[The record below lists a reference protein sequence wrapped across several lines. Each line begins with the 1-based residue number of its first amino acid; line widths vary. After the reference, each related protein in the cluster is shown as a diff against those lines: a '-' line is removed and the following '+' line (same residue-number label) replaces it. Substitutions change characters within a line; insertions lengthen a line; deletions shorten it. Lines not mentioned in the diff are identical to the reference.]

1 MTDTTDTLDYS
12 KTLYLPETDFPM
24 RGGLPQKEPELVA
37 RWQEMRL
44 YDKLRASAAGRPKY
58 VLHDGPPYANG
69 NIHIGHALN
78 KILKDVITR
87 SFQMRGYDSNYV
99 PGWDCHGLPIEW
111 KIEEENYRSKGKE
124 KPNLK
129 ESAAMLEFRKEC
141 RAYAEHWVAV
151 QSEEFKR
158 LGIEGDFDKPYK
170 TMDFHAEARIAGE
183 LLKIAKSGQLYR
195 GSKPIMWSVV
205 ERTALA
211 EAEVEYQPYESDTIW
226 VKFPVVRF
234 GDPDEAGEGY
244 REAVVEQNAEGGI
257 LGDCKVL
264 RRHLDHHAL
273 DHPRQPR
280 RLVFGPHRLRP
291 L

>member
-12 KTLYLPETDFPM
+12 KTLYLPQTDFPM
-24 RGGLPQKEPELVA
+24 RGGLPKKEPELVA

-87 SFQMRGYDSNYV
+87 SFQMRGFDSNYV

-124 KPNLK
+124 KPDLK
-129 ESAAMLEFRKEC
+129 QPAAMIEFRKEC
-141 RAYAEHWVAV
+141 RAYAEHWVSV
-151 QSEEFKR
+151 QSGEFKR

-211 EAEVEYQPYESDTIW
+211 EAEIEYQPYESDTIW
-226 VKFPVVRF
+226 VKFPV
-234 GDPDEAGEGY
+234 
-244 REAVVEQNAEGGI
+244 QI
-257 LGDCKVL
+257 SL
-264 RRHLDHHAL
+264 
-273 DHPRQPR
+273 
-280 RLVFGPHRLRP
+280 
-291 L
+291 

>member
-1 MTDTTDTLDYS
+1 
-12 KTLYLPETDFPM
+12 
-24 RGGLPQKEPELVA
+24 
-37 RWQEMRL
+37 MRL

-141 RAYAEHWVAV
+141 RAYAEHWVGGAV
-151 QSEEFKR
+151 RGVQASGHRGRFRQALQDHGFPCRGADRRRTVEDRQIRPALPR
-158 LGIEGDFDKPYK
+158 LQADHVVGGRTHRACRSRGRVPALRERHDL
-170 TMDFHAEARIAGE
+170 GE
-183 LLKIAKSGQLYR
+183 VSR
-195 GSKPIMWSVV
+195 G
-205 ERTALA
+205 A
-211 EAEVEYQPYESDTIW
+211 
-226 VKFPVVRF
+226 VRK
-234 GDPDEAGEGY
+234 AGEGY

-257 LGDCKVL
+257 LGDLQGAFVVIWTTTPWTIPGNRAISFSDRIAYGL
-264 RRHLDHHAL
+264 YEVTRRKTISA
-273 DHPRQPR
+273 RNR
-280 RLVFGPHRLRP
+280 ARS
-291 L
+291 